1 MRVNL
6 ADVIDAIDTINEDET
21 YFYSIQDEEIVYVLE
36 DDEDDEFFIPLPT
49 KEEVNDYQ
57 NMVNFT
63 ESIEDDKKCDW
74 FENAIHGKGAFRRFR
89 ATLERFGMETEWY
102 DYLEA
107 CHRELAIEWCEQ
119 HGIVYDT
126 SVRSEEVDDD
136 WDEEDVVVERKPI
149 KQVQIPLRFVHID
162 EDNYMSALSLCDIYL
177 QELDQYEGV
186 SSSSDYDRA
195 QDYLE
200 EALEEKDIYVLSDHG
215 RFIAM
220 AICRMNGCITT
231 ITDLCVVKDKRRSGV
246 ARQLVQEIQKEEVE
260 TLQFEVPTNNP
271 IMHAFLQAIGYAKVI
286 HTTYTK
292 W

>member
-63 ESIEDDKKCDW
+63 ESIEDDKKRDW

-162 EDNYMSALSLCDIYL
+162 EDNYMSALSLCDTYL
-177 QELDQYEGV
+177 QELDHCAGV

-231 ITDLCVVKDKRRSGV
+231 ITDLYVVKDKRRSGV

-292 W
+292 

>member
-63 ESIEDDKKCDW
+63 ESIEDDKKRDW

-126 SVRSEEVDDD
+126 SVRSEEIDDD

-149 KQVQIPLRFVHID
+149 KQVQIPLRFVRID
-162 EDNYMSALSLCDIYL
+162 EDNYMSALSLCDTYL

-260 TLQFEVPTNNP
+260 PLQFEVPTNNP
-271 IMHAFLQAIGYAKVI
+271 TMHAFLQAIGYAKII

-292 W
+292 

>member
-63 ESIEDDKKCDW
+63 ETIEDDKKRDW

-126 SVRSEEVDDD
+126 SARREEEVDD
-136 WDEEDVVVERKPI
+136 WDEENVVEKKEPI
-149 KQVQIPLRFVHID
+149 KQVQIPLRFVRVD
-162 EDNYMSALSLCDIYL
+162 EDNYMSALSLCDTYL
-177 QELDQYEGV
+177 QELDHYAGV
-186 SSSSDYDRA
+186 SSFSDYERA

-200 EALEEKDIYVLSDHG
+200 EALEEKDIYILSDHG

-246 ARQLVQEIQKEEVE
+246 ARQLVQKIQDEEVE
-260 TLQFEVPTNNP
+260 PLQFEVPTNNP
-271 IMHAFLQAIGYAKVI
+271 TMHAFLQAIGYAKVI
-286 HTTYTK
+286 HTTYSK
-292 W
+292 

>member
-1 MRVNL
+1 
-6 ADVIDAIDTINEDET
+6 
-21 YFYSIQDEEIVYVLE
+21 
-36 DDEDDEFFIPLPT
+36 
-49 KEEVNDYQ
+49 
-57 NMVNFT
+57 MVNFT
-63 ESIEDDKKCDW
+63 ETIEDDKKRDW
-74 FENAIHGKGAFRRFR
+74 FENAIRGKGAFRRFR

-149 KQVQIPLRFVHID
+149 KQVQIPLRFVRID
-162 EDNYMSALSLCDIYL
+162 EDNYMSALSLCDTYL
-177 QELDQYEGV
+177 QELDHCAGV

-292 W
+292 

>member
-21 YFYSIQDEEIVYVLE
+21 YFYSIQDEEIVYALDDGE
-36 DDEDDEFFIPLPT
+36 DEEFLIPLPT
-49 KEEVNDYQ
+49 KQEVNDYQ

-63 ESIEDDKKCDW
+63 ETIEDDKKRDW

-119 HGIVYDT
+119 HGIVYDMT
-126 SVRSEEVDDD
+126 SRCEEVDDD
-136 WDEEDVVVERKPI
+136 WVEEDVVAEKEPI
-149 KQVQIPLRFVHID
+149 KQVQIPLRFVRID
-162 EDNYMSALSLCDIYL
+162 EDNYMSALSLCDTYL
-177 QELDQYEGV
+177 QEFDQYAGL

-195 QDYLE
+195 QNYLE

-220 AICRMNGCITT
+220 AICRMNGSVTT

-260 TLQFEVPTNNP
+260 PLQFEVPTNNS

-292 W
+292 

>member
-1 MRVNL
+1 M
-6 ADVIDAIDTINEDET
+6 DVIDAIDTINEDET

-57 NMVNFT
+57 IMVNFT
-63 ESIEDDKKCDW
+63 ETIEDDKKQDW
-74 FENAIHGKGAFRRFR
+74 FENAIRGKGAFRRFR
-89 ATLERFGMETEWY
+89 ATLERFGMETQWY

-107 CHRELAIEWCEQ
+107 SHRELAIEWCEQ

-136 WDEEDVVVERKPI
+136 WDEEDVVKEKEPI
-149 KQVQIPLRFVHID
+149 KQIQIPLRFVRID
-162 EDNYMSALSLCDIYL
+162 DDNYMSALSLCDTYL

-186 SSSSDYDRA
+186 ASSSDYDRA

-200 EALEEKDIYVLSDHG
+200 EALEEKDMYVLSDHG

-220 AICRMNGCITT
+220 AICRMDGSITT

-246 ARQLVQEIQKEEVE
+246 ARKLISEIQKEEVQP
-260 TLQFEVPTNNP
+260 LQFEVPTNNP
-271 IMHAFLQAIGYAKVI
+271 IMHAFLQAIGYAKI
-286 HTTYTK
+286 LHTTYTK
-292 W
+292 

>member
-1 MRVNL
+1 MKVNL
-6 ADVIDAIDTINEDET
+6 LDVIDAIDTINEDET
-21 YFYSIQDEEIVYVLE
+21 YFYSIQDEEIVYALDDGE
-36 DDEDDEFFIPLPT
+36 DEEFFIPLPT
-49 KEEVNDYQ
+49 KQEVNDYQ

-63 ESIEDDKKCDW
+63 ETIEDDKKRDW
-74 FENAIHGKGAFRRFR
+74 FENAIHGKGAFRRFC

-119 HGIVYDT
+119 HGIVYDMT
-126 SVRSEEVDDD
+126 ARCEEVDDD
-136 WDEEDVVVERKPI
+136 WVEEDVVAEKEPI
-149 KQVQIPLRFVHID
+149 KQVQIPLRFVRID
-162 EDNYMSALSLCDIYL
+162 EDNYMSALSLCDTYL
-177 QELDQYEGV
+177 QELDQYAGL

-195 QDYLE
+195 QNYLE

-220 AICRMNGCITT
+220 AICRMNGSVTT

-260 TLQFEVPTNNP
+260 PLQFEVPTNNP

-292 W
+292 

>member
-63 ESIEDDKKCDW
+63 ESIEDDKKRDW

-136 WDEEDVVVERKPI
+136 WDEEDVVKEKEPI
-149 KQVQIPLRFVHID
+149 KQIQIPLRFVRID
-162 EDNYMSALSLCDIYL
+162 DDNYMSVLSLCDTYL
-177 QELDQYEGV
+177 QELDQYAGV

-200 EALEEKDIYVLSDHG
+200 EALEEKDMYVLSDHG

-220 AICRMNGCITT
+220 AICRMDGSVTT

-246 ARQLVQEIQKEEVE
+246 ARKLISEIQKEELQP
-260 TLQFEVPTNNP
+260 LQFEVPTNNP
-271 IMHAFLQAIGYAKVI
+271 NMHAFLQAIGYAKI
-286 HTTYTK
+286 LHTTYTK
-292 W
+292 

>member
-1 MRVNL
+1 M
-6 ADVIDAIDTINEDET
+6 DVIDAIDTINEDET

-63 ESIEDDKKCDW
+63 ETIEDDKKRDW
-74 FENAIHGKGAFRRFR
+74 FENAIRGKGAFRRFR
-89 ATLERFGMETEWY
+89 ATLERFGMETAWY

-107 CHRELAIEWCEQ
+107 SHRELAIEWCEQ

-136 WDEEDVVVERKPI
+136 WDEEDVVKEKEPV
-149 KQVQIPLRFVHID
+149 KQMQIPLRFVRID
-162 EDNYMSALSLCDIYL
+162 DDNYMSVLSLCDTYL
-177 QELDQYEGV
+177 QELDQYAGV

-200 EALEEKDIYVLSDHG
+200 EALEEKDMYVLSDHG

-220 AICRMNGCITT
+220 AICRMDGSVTT

-246 ARQLVQEIQKEEVE
+246 ARKLISEIQKEELQP
-260 TLQFEVPTNNP
+260 LQFEVPTNNP
-271 IMHAFLQAIGYAKVI
+271 IMHAFLQAIGYAKI
-286 HTTYTK
+286 LHTTYTK
-292 W
+292 

>member
-1 MRVNL
+1 MKVNL
-6 ADVIDAIDTINEDET
+6 LDVIDAIDTINEDET
-21 YFYSIQDEEIVYVLE
+21 YFYSIQDEEIVYALDDGE
-36 DDEDDEFFIPLPT
+36 DEEFFIPLPT
-49 KEEVNDYQ
+49 KQEVNDYQ

-63 ESIEDDKKCDW
+63 ETIEDDKKRDW

-126 SVRSEEVDDD
+126 SARCEEVDDD
-136 WDEEDVVVERKPI
+136 WVEEDVVAEKEPI
-149 KQVQIPLRFVHID
+149 KQVQIPLRFVRID
-162 EDNYMSALSLCDIYL
+162 EDNYMSALSLCDTYL
-177 QELDQYEGV
+177 QELDQYAGL

-195 QDYLE
+195 QNYLE

-220 AICRMNGCITT
+220 AICRMNGSVTT

-260 TLQFEVPTNNP
+260 PLQFEVPTNNS

-286 HTTYTK
+286 HTTYSK
-292 W
+292 

>member
-63 ESIEDDKKCDW
+63 ESIEDDKKRDW

-119 HGIVYDT
+119 HGVVYDT

-136 WDEEDVVVERKPI
+136 WDEEDVVVEKKPI
-149 KQVQIPLRFVHID
+149 KQVQIPLRFVRID
-162 EDNYMSALSLCDIYL
+162 EDNYMSALSLCDTYL

-220 AICRMNGCITT
+220 AIFRMDGSVTT

-246 ARQLVQEIQKEEVE
+246 ARKLISEIQKEELQP
-260 TLQFEVPTNNP
+260 LQFEVPTNNP

-292 W
+292 

>member
-1 MRVNL
+1 MKVNL
-6 ADVIDAIDTINEDET
+6 LDVIDAIDTVSEDET
-21 YFYSIQDEEIVYVLE
+21 YFYSIQDEEIVYAL
-36 DDEDDEFFIPLPT
+36 DDGEDDEFFIPLPT

-63 ESIEDDKKCDW
+63 ETIEDDKKRDW

-119 HGIVYDT
+119 HGIVYDMT
-126 SVRSEEVDDD
+126 ARCEEVDDD
-136 WDEEDVVVERKPI
+136 WVEEDVVVERKPI
-149 KQVQIPLRFVHID
+149 KQVQIPLRFVRID
-162 EDNYMSALSLCDIYL
+162 EDNYMSALSLCDTYL
-177 QELDQYEGV
+177 QELDQYAGL

-195 QDYLE
+195 QNYLE
-200 EALEEKDIYVLSDHG
+200 EALEEKDIYALSDHG

-220 AICRMNGCITT
+220 AICRMNGSVTT
-231 ITDLCVVKDKRRSGV
+231 ITDLCVVKDKRLSGV
-246 ARQLVQEIQKEEVE
+246 ARQLVCEIQKEEVE
-260 TLQFEVPTNNP
+260 PLQFEVPTNNP

-292 W
+292 

>member
-1 MRVNL
+1 MKVNL
-6 ADVIDAIDTINEDET
+6 LDVIDAIDTINEDET
-21 YFYSIQDEEIVYVLE
+21 YFYSIQDEEIVYAL
-36 DDEDDEFFIPLPT
+36 DDGADEEFFIPLPT
-49 KEEVNDYQ
+49 KQEVNDYQ

-63 ESIEDDKKCDW
+63 ETIEDDKKRDW

-119 HGIVYDT
+119 HGIVYDMT
-126 SVRSEEVDDD
+126 ARCEKVDDD
-136 WDEEDVVVERKPI
+136 WVEEDVVAEKEPI
-149 KQVQIPLRFVHID
+149 KQVQIPLRFVRID
-162 EDNYMSALSLCDIYL
+162 EDNYMSALSLCDTYL
-177 QELDQYEGV
+177 QELDQYAGV

-195 QDYLE
+195 QNYLE

-220 AICRMNGCITT
+220 AICRMNGSVTT
-231 ITDLCVVKDKRRSGV
+231 ITDLCVVKDKRLNGV

-260 TLQFEVPTNNP
+260 PLQFEVPTNNP
-271 IMHAFLQAIGYAKVI
+271 IMHAFLQAIGYAIVI
-286 HTTYTK
+286 HTTYSK
-292 W
+292 

>member
-63 ESIEDDKKCDW
+63 ESIEDDKKRDW

-136 WDEEDVVVERKPI
+136 WDEEDVVVERKSI

-292 W
+292 

>member
-1 MRVNL
+1 MKVNL
-6 ADVIDAIDTINEDET
+6 LDVIDAIDTINEDET
-21 YFYSIQDEEIVYVLE
+21 YFYSIQDEEIVYALDDGE
-36 DDEDDEFFIPLPT
+36 DEEFLIPLPT
-49 KEEVNDYQ
+49 KQEVNDYQ

-63 ESIEDDKKCDW
+63 ETIEDDKKRDW

-126 SVRSEEVDDD
+126 SARCEEVDDD
-136 WDEEDVVVERKPI
+136 WVEEDVVAEKEPI
-149 KQVQIPLRFVHID
+149 KQVQIPLRFIRID
-162 EDNYMSALSLCDIYL
+162 EDNYMSALSLCDTYL
-177 QELDQYEGV
+177 QELDQYAGL

-195 QDYLE
+195 QNYLE

-220 AICRMNGCITT
+220 AICRMNGSVTT

-246 ARQLVQEIQKEEVE
+246 ARQLVQEIQNKEVE
-260 TLQFEVPTNNP
+260 PLQFEVPINNLT
-271 IMHAFLQAIGYAKVI
+271 MHAFLQAIGYAKVI
-286 HTTYTK
+286 HTTYSK
-292 W
+292 

>member
-63 ESIEDDKKCDW
+63 ESIEDDKKRDW

-126 SVRSEEVDDD
+126 SVRSEEIDDD

-162 EDNYMSALSLCDIYL
+162 EDNYMSALSLCDTYL
-177 QELDQYEGV
+177 QELDHCAGV

-220 AICRMNGCITT
+220 AICRMNGSITT
-231 ITDLCVVKDKRRSGV
+231 ITDLCVVKDKRRSGI

-260 TLQFEVPTNNP
+260 PLQFEVPTNNP
-271 IMHAFLQAIGYAKVI
+271 TMHAFLQAIGYAKII

-292 W
+292 

>member
-1 MRVNL
+1 MKVNL

-21 YFYSIQDEEIVYVLE
+21 YFYSIQDEEIVYALDDGE
-36 DDEDDEFFIPLPT
+36 DEEFLIPLPT
-49 KEEVNDYQ
+49 KQEVNDYQ

-63 ESIEDDKKCDW
+63 ETIEDDKKRDW

-126 SVRSEEVDDD
+126 SARCEEVDDD
-136 WDEEDVVVERKPI
+136 WVEEDVVAEKEPI
-149 KQVQIPLRFVHID
+149 KQVQIPLRFIRID
-162 EDNYMSALSLCDIYL
+162 EDNYMSALSLCDTYL
-177 QELDQYEGV
+177 QELDQYAGL

-195 QDYLE
+195 QNYLE

-220 AICRMNGCITT
+220 AICRMNGSVTT

-246 ARQLVQEIQKEEVE
+246 ARQLVQEIQNKEVE
-260 TLQFEVPTNNP
+260 PLQFEVPINNLT
-271 IMHAFLQAIGYAKVI
+271 MHAFLQAIGYAKVI
-286 HTTYTK
+286 HTTYSK
-292 W
+292 

>member
-63 ESIEDDKKCDW
+63 ESIEDDKKRDW

-260 TLQFEVPTNNP
+260 TLQFEVPTNNL

-292 W
+292 

>member
-1 MRVNL
+1 MKVNL
-6 ADVIDAIDTINEDET
+6 LDVIDAIDTINEDET
-21 YFYSIQDEEIVYVLE
+21 YFYSIQDEEIVYALE
-36 DDEDDEFFIPLPT
+36 DGEDEEFFIPLPT
-49 KEEVNDYQ
+49 KQEVNDYQ

-63 ESIEDDKKCDW
+63 ETIEDDKKRDW

-119 HGIVYDT
+119 HGIVYDMT
-126 SVRSEEVDDD
+126 ARCEEVDDD
-136 WDEEDVVVERKPI
+136 WVEEDVVVEKEPI
-149 KQVQIPLRFVHID
+149 KQVQIPLRFVRID
-162 EDNYMSALSLCDIYL
+162 EDNYMSTLSLCDTYL
-177 QELDQYEGV
+177 QELDQYAGL

-195 QDYLE
+195 QNYLE

-220 AICRMNGCITT
+220 AICRMNGSVTT

-260 TLQFEVPTNNP
+260 PLQFEVPTNNP
-271 IMHAFLQAIGYAKVI
+271 IMHAFLQAIGYAIVI
-286 HTTYTK
+286 HTTYSK
-292 W
+292 

>member
-1 MRVNL
+1 MKVNL
-6 ADVIDAIDTINEDET
+6 LDVIDAIDTINEDET
-21 YFYSIQDEEIVYVLE
+21 YFYSIQDEEIVYALDDGE
-36 DDEDDEFFIPLPT
+36 DEEFFIPLPT
-49 KEEVNDYQ
+49 KQEVNDYQ

-63 ESIEDDKKCDW
+63 ETIEDDKKRDW

-177 QELDQYEGV
+177 QELDQYAGV

-220 AICRMNGCITT
+220 TICRMNGSVTT

-246 ARQLVQEIQKEEVE
+246 ARQLVQEIQKAEVHP
-260 TLQFEVPTNNP
+260 LQFEVPTNNS

-286 HTTYTK
+286 HTTYSK
-292 W
+292 

>member
-1 MRVNL
+1 MKVNL
-6 ADVIDAIDTINEDET
+6 LDVIDAIDTVSEDET
-21 YFYSIQDEEIVYVLE
+21 YFYSIQDEEIVYAL
-36 DDEDDEFFIPLPT
+36 DDGEDDEFFIPLPT
-49 KEEVNDYQ
+49 KQEVNDYQ

-63 ESIEDDKKCDW
+63 ETIEDDKKRDW

-126 SVRSEEVDDD
+126 SARCEEVDDD
-136 WDEEDVVVERKPI
+136 WVEEDVVAEKEPI
-149 KQVQIPLRFVHID
+149 KQVQIPLRFVRID
-162 EDNYMSALSLCDIYL
+162 EDNYMSALSLCDTYL
-177 QELDQYEGV
+177 QELDQYAGV

-195 QDYLE
+195 QNYLE

-220 AICRMNGCITT
+220 AICRMNGCVTT
-231 ITDLCVVKDKRRSGV
+231 ITDLCVVKDKRLNGV

-260 TLQFEVPTNNP
+260 PLQFEVPTTNS

-286 HTTYTK
+286 HTTYSK
-292 W
+292 

>member
-1 MRVNL
+1 MKVNL
-6 ADVIDAIDTINEDET
+6 LDVIDAIDTINEDET
-21 YFYSIQDEEIVYVLE
+21 YFYSIQDEEIVYALDDGE
-36 DDEDDEFFIPLPT
+36 DEEFFIPLPT
-49 KEEVNDYQ
+49 KQEVNDYQ

-63 ESIEDDKKCDW
+63 ETIEDDKKRDW

-119 HGIVYDT
+119 HGIVYDMT
-126 SVRSEEVDDD
+126 ARCEEVDDD
-136 WDEEDVVVERKPI
+136 WVEEDVVVEKEPI
-149 KQVQIPLRFVHID
+149 KQVQIPLRFVRID
-162 EDNYMSALSLCDIYL
+162 EDNYMSALSLCDTYL
-177 QELDQYEGV
+177 QERDQYAGL

-195 QDYLE
+195 QNYLE
-200 EALEEKDIYVLSDHG
+200 EALEEKDIYALSDHG

-220 AICRMNGCITT
+220 AICRMNGSVTT

-260 TLQFEVPTNNP
+260 PLQFEVPTNNS

-292 W
+292 

>member
-1 MRVNL
+1 MKVNL
-6 ADVIDAIDTINEDET
+6 LDVIDAIDTINEDET
-21 YFYSIQDEEIVYVLE
+21 YFYSIQDEEIVYALDDGE
-36 DDEDDEFFIPLPT
+36 DEEFFIPLPT
-49 KEEVNDYQ
+49 KQEVNDYQ

-63 ESIEDDKKCDW
+63 ETIEDDKKRDW

-119 HGIVYDT
+119 HGIVYDMT
-126 SVRSEEVDDD
+126 ARCEEVDDD
-136 WDEEDVVVERKPI
+136 WVEEDVVVEKEPI
-149 KQVQIPLRFVHID
+149 KQVHIPLRFVRID
-162 EDNYMSALSLCDIYL
+162 EDNYMSALSLCDTYL
-177 QELDQYEGV
+177 QELDQYAGL

-195 QDYLE
+195 QNYLE

-220 AICRMNGCITT
+220 AICRMNGSVTT

-246 ARQLVQEIQKEEVE
+246 ARQLVQEIQKAEVHP
-260 TLQFEVPTNNP
+260 LQFEVPTNNS
-271 IMHAFLQAIGYAKVI
+271 IMHAFLQAVGYAKVI
-286 HTTYTK
+286 HTTYSK
-292 W
+292 